1 MIFYNN
7 QLMKN
12 QQQLRLYLVSNP
24 KPFKRFEDHEAA
36 LQIQLHEMV
45 ERAIREKEDPIA
57 LIEEYLETTYNS
69 GETVEDI
76 ANFLANTP
84 QMVHAMHTLKD
95 NWDQLDETLPE
106 DSLMYGG
113 TTRDEA
119 VQAFSEITLRNYLET
134 LSTVYN
140 G

>member
-24 KPFKRFEDHEAA
+24 VPFKRFEDHEAA
-36 LQIQLHEMV
+36 LQIQLHELV
-45 ERAIREKEDPIA
+45 QRAFEQKEDPVA
-57 LIEEYLETTYNS
+57 LIEEYLQVSYN
-69 GETVEDI
+69 GGDRAEDI
-76 ANFLANTP
+76 ANFLVNTP
-84 QMVHAMHTLKD
+84 QVVHAMHTLKD
-95 NWDQLDETLPE
+95 NWDQMDESLPE
-106 DSLMYGG
+106 DSLMFGA

-134 LSTVYN
+134 LSTVYD

>member
-1 MIFYNN
+1 MIFFNN

-24 KPFKRFEDHEAA
+24 VPFKRFEDHEAA
-36 LQIQLHEMV
+36 LQIQLHELV
-45 ERAIREKEDPIA
+45 QRAIEQKEDPVA
-57 LIEEYLETTYNS
+57 LIEEYLQVNYN
-69 GETVEDI
+69 GGDRPEDI
-76 ANFLANTP
+76 ANFLAGSP

-134 LSTVYN
+134 LSTVYDR
-140 G
+140 

>member
-12 QQQLRLYLVSNP
+12 HMQLRLYLVSNP
-24 KPFKRFEDHEAA
+24 TPFKRFEDHEAA
-36 LQIQLHEMV
+36 LQIQLHELV
-45 ERAIREKEDPIA
+45 EKAIKDKEDPVA
-57 LIEEYLETTYNS
+57 LMEEYLQTNYN
-69 GETVEDI
+69 GGDTVEDI
-76 ANFLANTP
+76 ANYLANTP
-84 QMVHAMHTLKD
+84 QMVHALHSLKD
-95 NWDQLDETLPE
+95 NWDQMDETLPE

-119 VQAFSEITLRNYLET
+119 VQAFSEITLRNYLEALT
-134 LSTVYN
+134 GIYN

>member
-36 LQIQLHEMV
+36 LQIQLHELV
-45 ERAIREKEDPIA
+45 QRAIEQKEEPIV
-57 LIEEYLETTYNS
+57 LIEEYLQVSYN
-69 GETVEDI
+69 GGDRPEDI
-76 ANFLANTP
+76 ANFLAGSP

-95 NWDQLDETLPE
+95 NWDQLDESLPE
-106 DSLMYGG
+106 DSLMFGA

-134 LSTVYN
+134 LSTVYDR
-140 G
+140 

>member
-24 KPFKRFEDHEAA
+24 KTFKVFEDHEAA
-36 LQIQLHEMV
+36 IQIQLHELV
-45 ERAIREKEDPIA
+45 ARSIKEKESPIA
-57 LIEEYLETTYNS
+57 LIEEYLQTSYN
-69 GETVEDI
+69 GGDTVEDI
-76 ANFLANTP
+76 ANFLVNTP
-84 QMVHAMHTLKD
+84 QMVHALHNLRD
-95 NWDQLDETLPE
+95 NWEQMDETLPE

-113 TTRDEA
+113 TSREEA
-119 VQAFSEITLRNYLET
+119 VQAFSEITLRNYLEALT
-134 LSTVYN
+134 GVYN

>member
-1 MIFYNN
+1 MIFFNN

-12 QQQLRLYLVSNP
+12 QQQLRLFLVSNP
-24 KPFKRFEDHEAA
+24 KPLKRFEDHEAA
-36 LQIQLHEMV
+36 LQIQLHELV
-45 ERAIREKEDPIA
+45 ERAIEQKEDPVA
-57 LIEEYLETTYNS
+57 LIEEYLQVNYN
-69 GETVEDI
+69 GGDRPEDI
-76 ANFLANTP
+76 ANYLVNSP

-134 LSTVYN
+134 LSTIYN

>member
-24 KPFKRFEDHEAA
+24 KKFQVFEDHEAA
-36 LQIQLHEMV
+36 IQIQLHELV
-45 ERAIREKEDPIA
+45 ERAIREKENPIA
-57 LIEEYLETTYNS
+57 LIEEYLQISYNC
-69 GETVEDI
+69 GDTVEDI
-76 ANFLANTP
+76 ANFLISTP
-84 QMVHAMHTLKD
+84 QMIHALHNLKD
-95 NWDQLDETLPE
+95 NWDQMDETLPE

-113 TTRDEA
+113 TSRDEA
-119 VQAFSEITLRNYLET
+119 VQAFSEITLRNYLEALT
-134 LSTVYN
+134 GVYN

>member
-12 QQQLRLYLVSNP
+12 HRQLRLYLVSNP

-36 LQIQLHEMV
+36 LQIQVHELI
-45 ERAIREKEDPIA
+45 ERAVKEKEDTIA
-57 LIEEYLETTYNS
+57 LIEEYLQLNYTGGNRP
-69 GETVEDI
+69 EDI
-76 ANFLANTP
+76 ASFLLNTD
-84 QMVHAMHTLKD
+84 QMIHAMHTLKD
-95 NWDQLDETLPE
+95 NWDQLDESLPE

-134 LSTVYN
+134 LSTVYD